1 MRGPV
6 RAVRFRNP
14 CSPGSGAVVLD
25 SDAMSR
31 ITREDIE
38 RTAELAR
45 LSLGDDEI
53 EAMTRD
59 LDRILDHVD
68 QLQALDTE
76 GIEPTAHAIPL
87 ATPLQADESEPGI
100 DPDLVLA
107 NAPSREASAFVV
119 PKVIEGEEG

>member
-1 MRGPV
+1 
-6 RAVRFRNP
+6 
-14 CSPGSGAVVLD
+14 
-25 SDAMSR
+25 MSR

-45 LSLGDDEI
+45 LSLDDDEI
-53 EAMTRD
+53 EAMTHD

-87 ATPLQADESEPGI
+87 ATPLRADESKPGI
-100 DPDLVLA
+100 DPELALA

>member
-1 MRGPV
+1 MLDPV
-6 RAVRFRNP
+6 RTLRFRNP
-14 CSPGSGAVVLD
+14 GSPGPGAVVLD

-31 ITREDIE
+31 ITREDIQ

-53 EAMTRD
+53 EAMTHD

-87 ATPLQADESEPGI
+87 ATPLRADESKPGI
-100 DPDLVLA
+100 DPELALA

>member
-1 MRGPV
+1 MLDPARTP
-6 RAVRFRNP
+6 RFRNP
-14 CSPGSGAVVLD
+14 GSPGPGVVVLD

-31 ITREDIE
+31 ITREDIQ

-53 EAMTRD
+53 EAMTHD

-87 ATPLQADESEPGI
+87 ATPLRADESKPGI
-100 DPDLVLA
+100 DPELALA

>member
-1 MRGPV
+1 
-6 RAVRFRNP
+6 
-14 CSPGSGAVVLD
+14 
-25 SDAMSR
+25 MSR

-45 LSLGDDEI
+45 LSLSDDEI

-87 ATPLQADESEPGI
+87 ATPLRADKSEPGL
-100 DPDLVLA
+100 DPDLALA
-107 NAPSREASAFVV
+107 NAPSREATAFVV

>member
-1 MRGPV
+1 M
-6 RAVRFRNP
+6 
-14 CSPGSGAVVLD
+14 LD

-31 ITREDIE
+31 ITREDIQ

-53 EAMTRD
+53 EAMTHD

-87 ATPLQADESEPGI
+87 ATPLRADESKPGI
-100 DPDLVLA
+100 DPELALA